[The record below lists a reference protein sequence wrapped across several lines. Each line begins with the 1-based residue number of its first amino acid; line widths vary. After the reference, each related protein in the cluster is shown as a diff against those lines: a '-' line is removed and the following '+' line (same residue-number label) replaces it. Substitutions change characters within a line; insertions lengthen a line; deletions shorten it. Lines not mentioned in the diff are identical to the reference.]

1 MTKPITVSA
10 LKKELKEMDQKA
22 LMDLIL
28 ELYKSEPKVKDQL
41 SAKFLGKEFQADSL
55 TEYKKKM
62 VNIFFNN
69 NLSLPSMK
77 KAKDLIL
84 DFKKIGNEEQ
94 IMDLMLVFVEC
105 GAEYAASFGVMPKSF
120 YNSVLTVCFNFVERM
135 LRSGT
140 DEFYHKI
147 KPRVRKVLSDAS
159 EVGWGFDYG
168 MENIVYQLFA
178 AFEEDDEEEEDIE
191 DEEE

>member
-28 ELYKSEPKVKDQL
+28 ELYKSEPKVKEQL
-41 SAKFLGKEFQADSL
+41 SAKFLGKEFQTDVL

-62 VNIFFNN
+62 ENVFFTK

-77 KAKDLIL
+77 KGKELIS

-105 GAEYAASFGVMPKSF
+105 GAEFAASFGDMPQSF
-120 YNSVLTVCFNFVERM
+120 YSSVLTVFNDFVERM
-135 LRSGT
+135 LLSGT

-159 EVGWGFDYG
+159 EVGWGFGDG
-168 MENIVYQLFA
+168 VENLAYQLVA
-178 AFEEDDEEEEDIE
+178 AFEEDNEEEQEEEE
-191 DEEE
+191 